1 MVSYDLFCLPHF
13 VIIKNDNNHYMEDS
27 FMLLLI
33 DLTVRLVNG
42 SSHNEGR
49 VEVFHGGKWGTVC
62 DDDWGIEDANV
73 VCKMLGYPSAL
84 RVSRLMEFGEG
95 TGKIILDDV
104 NCLGSEKNIADKNSI
119 RIFDNGSSNNE
130 KKCIIEQKLIPTRRI
145 LFK

>member
-1 MVSYDLFCLPHF
+1 MQ
-13 VIIKNDNNHYMEDS
+13 
-27 FMLLLI
+27 I

-42 SSHNEGR
+42 TSPNEGR
-49 VEVFHGGKWGTVC
+49 VELFHGGKWGTVC

-104 NCLGSEKNIADKNSI
+104 NCLGSEKNIAECPHEG
-119 RIFDNGSSNNE
+119 FYSNNCFHRE
-130 KKCIIEQKLIPTRRI
+130 DAGVVCNLGNFLRI
-145 LFK
+145 NVCFSS